1 MGVRHTVLEMLVTSG
16 WPQICRVGMGG
27 HMLQRT
33 VRSIL
38 FCLPVLFIGTI
49 AFASQKQA
57 LNGTWL
63 LMPTRSQFAGEPV
76 IQTGTVTIAD
86 RQHNIYISRNYN
98 FDGESGVVSY
108 QTSTDGR
115 ENSSI
120 HESKA
125 YKTKAKFDGGDL
137 VVTGTQD
144 NITTTERYHLNPD
157 GTMTLTVDRPG
168 HHTLVLFFE
177 RQ

>member
-1 MGVRHTVLEMLVTSG
+1 MPR
-16 WPQICRVGMGG
+16 RA
-27 HMLQRT
+27 

-38 FCLPVLFIGTI
+38 FCLPVLFLATI
-49 AFASQKQA
+49 VFATQKHE
-57 LNGTWL
+57 LNGTWVL
-63 LMPTRSQFAGEPV
+63 VPTRSQFGGEPV

-86 RQHNIYISRNYN
+86 REHNIYISRNYN

-120 HESKA
+120 HEGKA
-125 YKTKAKFDGGDL
+125 FKTKAKFEGGDL
-137 VVTGTQD
+137 VVRSTED

-157 GTMTLTVDRPG
+157 DTMSLTVDRPG

>member
-1 MGVRHTVLEMLVTSG
+1 MLRRATY
-16 WPQICRVGMGG
+16 P
-27 HMLQRT
+27 
-33 VRSIL
+33 IL
-38 FCLPVLFIGTI
+38 FCLPVLLLANTL
-49 AFASQKQA
+49 FASQKHD
-57 LNGTWL
+57 LNGTWRVV
-63 LMPTRSQFAGEPV
+63 PTRSQFGGEPV

-86 RQHNIYISRNYN
+86 REHNIYISRNYD

-120 HESKA
+120 HEGKA
-125 YKTKAKFDGGDL
+125 FKTKAKFEGGDL
-137 VVTGTQD
+137 VVRSSQD

-157 GTMTLTVDRPG
+157 GTMSLTVDRPG
-168 HHTLVLFFE
+168 HHTLVLLFE